1 MLLLQ
6 HVTGLFLWWDLEV
19 ISQDEEGVLV
29 EYHEGEKKEEEGKAE
44 KDGGGEELVKE
55 DKERM
60 IIKST

>member
-44 KDGGGEELVKE
+44 KDGGGEE
-55 DKERM
+55 
-60 IIKST
+60 